1 MTTEYTYRATIAAPE
16 SMIASANQL
25 ALCLGQS
32 TADDRTFQVANYQD
46 AQGNKY
52 AVASTVAKPSFV
64 TGAQAEILAPEFAPD
79 VDLVAASLMQ
89 SRLSIGSLGSPV
101 AANPAGMAAIVGNR
115 LESAQDH
122 LAALGLEPVE
132 EPAA

>member
-16 SMIASANQL
+16 SMMAGANQL

-32 TADDRTFQVANYQD
+32 AADDQTFRVANYQD
-46 AQGNKY
+46 AQGKKY
-52 AVASTVAKPSFV
+52 AVASTVAKPNFV
-64 TGAQAEILAPEFAPD
+64 TGAQTQILAPEFAPD

-89 SRLSIGSLGSPV
+89 SRLSIGSLESPV

-115 LESAQDH
+115 FESAQDH

-132 EPAA
+132 DPAA